1 MTPVAEKVRVFSYK
15 VPDQWGGTVL
25 GYDIQ
30 ILNREATVNDYL
42 DALAAFCGAILVDC
56 RGCDGCCH
64 ERAPMTAIDAEWL
77 VALLP
82 AGKPRYPYHAVV
94 SAFGQCIVG
103 PDGAVD
109 IILNRRQ
116 GACVFL
122 HPTGKF
128 CRIHSRRPF
137 VCRSHFCLPHS
148 ERAEALRGAVVNA
161 GEDSLVRLLL
171 EEESRGAPPILSGV
185 QARDYPLNATW
196 EKHSYAKIRLQ
207 EICNPLLWQE
217 LLAE

>member
-1 MTPVAEKVRVFSYK
+1 MSSSGEKVRVFSYEAT
-15 VPDQWGGTVL
+15 DQWGGTVR

-30 ILNREATVNDYL
+30 VVDQEATVNDYL
-42 DALAAFCGAILVDC
+42 EALAAFCYETLADC

-82 AGKPRYPYHAVV
+82 AGKPHYPYHAVV
-94 SAFGQCIVG
+94 SAFGQCSVG
-103 PDGAVD
+103 LDGAVD
-109 IILNRRQ
+109 IILDRYR

-122 HPTGKF
+122 HPSGKF

-148 ERAEALRGAVVNA
+148 ERAESLRGAIVNA

-196 EKHSYAKIRLQ
+196 EKHSYAKVRLK
-207 EICNPLLWQE
+207 EICDPTLWQE